1 MKILV
6 TGGAGFIGS
15 NFVSRILS
23 GQYPPVSSV
32 RILDKITYAGN
43 QDISEEFSKSG
54 VEFIAADICD
64 ETQVKIAL
72 KSIDCVVNF
81 AAESHVDRSIKNPT
95 PFVVTNVLGT
105 QVLLKQ
111 ALAQG
116 VGVFVQVS
124 TDEVYGSIQSGQ
136 FDEKSNLNPSSPY
149 AASKAA
155 GDLLALS
162 FQKTFGLDV
171 RVTRS
176 VNNYGPY
183 QHNEKLIPNF
193 ILRLLRNKKLPL
205 YGDGL
210 NMREWIY
217 VEDNCDA
224 IFSVIQK
231 GVPGGI
237 YNVGS
242 GVERSNKEIAH
253 LLVDLLHS
261 KYDMIEYVED
271 RKGHD
276 FRYAL
281 NSQFLFETTG
291 FLPKVGFLEGIGK
304 TIEWYKSSKD
314 LHHSS

>member
-1 MKILV
+1 MKLLV

-15 NFVSRILS
+15 NFVSRILA
-23 GQYPPVSSV
+23 GQYAPISSV
-32 RILDKITYAGN
+32 RVLDKLTYAGN
-43 QDISEEFSKSG
+43 LSIAEEFSKSG
-54 VEFIAADICD
+54 VEFIAGDICD
-64 ETQVKIAL
+64 ETKVKSAL
-72 KSIDCVVNF
+72 KSIDCIVNF
-81 AAESHVDRSIKNPT
+81 AAESHVDRSINNPT
-95 PFVVTNVLGT
+95 PFVVTNILGT

-124 TDEVYGSIQSGQ
+124 TDEVYGSIQNGQ

-155 GDLLALS
+155 ADLLALS

-176 VNNYGPY
+176 VNNYGPN
-183 QHNEKLIPNF
+183 QHHEKLIPNF
-193 ILRLLRNKKLPL
+193 IRQLLRDKKLPL

-210 NMREWIY
+210 NIREWIY

-231 GVPGGI
+231 GATGGI
-237 YNVGS
+237 YNIGS
-242 GVERSNKEIAH
+242 GVERSNKDIAN
-253 LLVDLLHS
+253 LLVDLLNS
-261 KYDMIEYVED
+261 NQDMIEYVED

-291 FLPKVGFLEGIGK
+291 FLPKIGILEGMGK

-314 LHHSS
+314 L